1 MLKMA
6 LSVVTLSV
14 ASVLMVSAVAQDRG
28 LDNRPASVVAMRDL
42 GKPAAPS
49 PHRSEPARY
58 AATTCHCYTGDG
70 TLYQGCYPPQACYEI
85 KGRCNGTC

>member
-1 MLKMA
+1 VMIA
-6 LSVVTLSV
+6 
-14 ASVLMVSAVAQDRG
+14 AAAQDR
-28 LDNRPASVVAMRDL
+28 DQDRRPDTRLARVETLRDL
-42 GKPAAPS
+42 GKPAPR
-49 PHRSEPARY
+49 PGDRSEPARY